1 MEEWNVPKTRI
12 DKLRRCLDQQLQSV
26 DSDPEGARGALRAIF
41 EEKDSW
47 DDYTSD
53 YEDEMRGF
61 SRWWLGLPTIV
72 LLLGAIYSL
81 RFRPE
86 FLPLA
91 VSILLAGA
99 AGSCVSVLTK
109 MPVLEVSLS
118 GELDAYERR
127 ILSRVGVGVIA
138 SLIGSGLL
146 GWGLISFSIRGQTF
160 TDVLSACSAAPCT
173 GPNTLILLAVSML
186 FGFSERALTWFERK
200 VFGSM
205 RQE

>member
-1 MEEWNVPKTRI
+1 
-12 DKLRRCLDQQLQSV
+12 
-26 DSDPEGARGALRAIF
+26 
-41 EEKDSW
+41 
-47 DDYTSD
+47 
-53 YEDEMRGF
+53 MRGF